1 MKKLIKKVLHE
12 QLHKRLVISEMAKQS
27 YCDSRF
33 GKLTPERHFCNSAE
47 KYVKNEIEKVGRA
60 SKNIIFDKFRKGIS
74 NFYTENQ
81 LQLEIKIEEL
91 TELSEIVKNGKKEV
105 EDAKKKLSGN
115 CVKLDEI
122 FNKSLKNLKESTQ
135 LYFTGK
141 EGEYSLINRLDTNY
155 SAIAV
160 LFTEFFSNKGAFDGV
175 SFDANINWDMIVKN
189 WIDHSFN
196 PSIKFEDIR
205 PDDERENISTSLSSL
220 EFKELARIYF
230 TNDSVFGST
239 SLRDA
244 VNQVLSDVR
253 SRGFATEEEFES
265 KYLKN
270 KRQYVNYAKDYGFVD
285 RYFGIDFIYQGKDTW
300 IPVQVK
306 SSPRQ
311 ATYLIDKLGCK
322 SYVLAEKNGKTFR
335 FNTYNE
341 DELPY

>member
-12 QLHKRLVISEMAKQS
+12 QLHKRFVISEMAKQS

-47 KYVKNEIEKVGRA
+47 NYVKNEIEKVGRL

-74 NFYTENQ
+74 KFYTENQ

-105 EDAKKKLSGN
+105 EEVKKKLSGN

-122 FNKSLKNLKESTQ
+122 FNKSLKNLKENTQ

-141 EGEYSLINRLDTNY
+141 EGEYSLTNRLDTNY

-175 SFDANINWDMIVKN
+175 SFDVNINWDRIVKN

-205 PDDERENISTSLSSL
+205 PDNERENISTSLSSL

-270 KRQYVNYAKDYGFVD
+270 KREYINYAKDYGFVD
-285 RYFGIDFIYQGKDTW
+285 RYLGIDFIYKGKDTW

-311 ATYLIDKLGCK
+311 VTYLIDKLGCK
-322 SYVLAEKNGKTFR
+322 TYVLAEKDGKTFKIS
-335 FNTYNE
+335 TYKEN
-341 DELPY
+341 ELP